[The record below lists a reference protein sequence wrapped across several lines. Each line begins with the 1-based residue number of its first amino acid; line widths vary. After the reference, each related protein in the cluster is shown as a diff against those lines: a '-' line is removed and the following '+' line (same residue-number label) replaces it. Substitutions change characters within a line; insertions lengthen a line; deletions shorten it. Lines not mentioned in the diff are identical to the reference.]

1 MSQLFFSTVPSPY
14 GDLWT
19 ARTAKG
25 LTHLLLSRK
34 HGRPVKPPILQLL
47 DWRDR
52 FAPKLKLTEDPDHF
66 DDLRTWLNAYFA
78 GDVPKQKIP
87 FDFKG
92 TPFQVSVWKV
102 IATIP
107 YGRDVTYG
115 EISRR
120 IGRNAGSARA
130 VGAAVGANPISIVV
144 PCHRV
149 LGERGKLTGY
159 GGGLRMKE
167 TLLRL
172 EGNLLL

>member
-1 MSQLFFSTVPSPY
+1 MSQLYFSSVPSPY

-19 ARTAKG
+19 ARTSKG
-25 LTHLLLSRK
+25 LTHLLLPRRS
-34 HGRPVKPPILQLL
+34 GRRVKPAILQLL
-47 DWRDR
+47 EWRDR
-52 FAPKLKLTEDPDHF
+52 FAPSLRLAEDPDRF
-66 DDLRTWLNAYFA
+66 DDLSTWLNAYFA

-87 FDFKG
+87 LDFKG

-107 YGRDVTYG
+107 YGRDLTYG

-120 IGRNAGSARA
+120 IGRSAGSARA
-130 VGAAVGANPISIVV
+130 VGAAVGSNPIPIVV

-167 TLLRL
+167 ALLRL